1 MGRMDG
7 GGRAGRNGQ
16 EMLLLLAVVA
26 ESTAETI
33 A

>member
-1 MGRMDG
+1 MEEKREGRD
-7 GGRAGRNGQ
+7 GQ

-26 ESTAETI
+26 ESTAETT